1 LFSPVRWWTNRQL
14 PAIFCW
20 NIFSGHGIEI
30 FQCCTLVST
39 HTRVAFSA
47 LRAASPRCAHK
58 KLRNLNKANKICMQ
72 DLGRYG
78 VGNCGLHHIIQIAI
92 LPVSSKVI

>member
-1 LFSPVRWWTNRQL
+1 MRAAARTLGGDPPAPPPPRTNRFLLFASHYGKYLFFNQSKPGKLFSPVRWWTNRQL

-30 FQCCTLVST
+30 FQCYTLVST

-47 LRAASPRCAHK
+47 LRRAAR
-58 KLRNLNKANKICMQ
+58 I
-72 DLGRYG
+72 
-78 VGNCGLHHIIQIAI
+78 
-92 LPVSSKVI
+92 